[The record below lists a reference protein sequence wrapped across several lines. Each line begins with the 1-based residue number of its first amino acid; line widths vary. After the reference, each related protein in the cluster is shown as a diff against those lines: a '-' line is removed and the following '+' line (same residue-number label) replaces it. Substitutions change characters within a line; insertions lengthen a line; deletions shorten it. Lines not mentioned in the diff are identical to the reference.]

1 MFSIVSNLTQSL
13 LHDEDFY
20 FDQSWQSC
28 QALFQTA
35 DLWVAEGVL
44 QIFFL
49 PFGL

>member
-20 FDQSWQSC
+20 FDQSWQ
-28 QALFQTA
+28 ALFQTA